1 MTFLML
7 HEARL
12 QRLGAYALIAVAFMG
27 ALNAAFGSSPLGVVR
42 LAALTWIPAAGLA
55 LLLRSRRSLTLT
67 VQFSVIALLAATLVF
82 FLVQGEAN
90 AFGQSLVGEVAE
102 VLRDSGYEQQAE
114 VLLAR
119 HDVAA
124 WQIIGLIVL
133 LLWSSFTLA
142 LGAGNAMYK
151 SINETAPSVGDFR
164 DLDLGRVLAGVTALL
179 CAAALVVDSVWLRS
193 FAFVAFF
200 AFWIQGLAILHWL
213 EVNRSLPRPLL
224 IGVYVLLPFL
234 NMLLV
239 VALAVAG
246 YLDAWFGFRRRSS
259 ANTA

>member
-7 HEARL
+7 HEVRL

-42 LAALTWIPAAGLA
+42 LAALTWIPAATLA

-67 VQFSVIALLAATLVF
+67 VQFSVIALLAATLLF
-82 FLVQGEAN
+82 FLAQGEAN
-90 AFGQSLVGEVAE
+90 AFGQSLVVQVAE
-102 VLRDSGYEQQAE
+102 VLRESGYEQQAE
-114 VLLAR
+114 LLLAR
-119 HDVAA
+119 QDVAA

-142 LGAGNAMYK
+142 LGAGTAMYK
-151 SINETAPSVGDFR
+151 SINEAAPSVGDFR

-179 CAAALVVDSVWLRS
+179 CAAALVVDSIWLRS

-213 EVNRSLPRPLL
+213 AVHRSMPRALL

-239 VALAVAG
+239 VALAVVG
-246 YLDAWFGFRRRSS
+246 YLDAWFGFRKRSS
-259 ANTA
+259 VSAS